1 MTHRPMRFRIN
12 PFRDPAAVVPA
23 EREAI
28 RAFHA
33 SLPGYAPTPLVPLP
47 GLAHSLGL
55 GLVLNKDEGQRFG
68 LKAFKSLG
76 ASWAIHRLLQ
86 SGVKLDTVSAATE
99 GNHGRA
105 VAWTAR
111 QLGLRAVIFMTNRAS
126 PLRIAAIANEGAE
139 VCLVDGTYEDAV
151 RICAEQ
157 SAIHGWQVVADV
169 GYDDYLEIPRWITA
183 GYSTIFGECLEQQ
196 TAQGLPAP
204 DVIIVQAGV
213 GGFAAAAAEYVREQS
228 RRPRLVVVEPVEADP
243 LLESAS
249 SPDGVPTPSTGAQ
262 RTLMAGLNCSSVS
275 LSAWPVLRGA
285 VDVFLT
291 VRDDWA
297 IDAMRRLAHPAP
309 GDASVVAGESGA
321 AGLAGLLALMEHPPF
336 LPAREHLGL
345 GPDSTV
351 LLVVTEAD
359 TDPVSWR
366 RLTQTKDLGLRNR
379 T

>member
-1 MTHRPMRFRIN
+1 MNHRPMRFRIN
-12 PFRDPAAVVPA
+12 PFRDRSAVPPA
-23 EREAI
+23 ERTAI

-33 SLPGYAPTPLVPLP
+33 SLPGYAPTPLIPLP

-55 GLVLNKDEGQRFG
+55 GLVLLKDEGQRFG

-126 PLRIAAIANEGAE
+126 PLRIAAIAKEGAE

-157 SAIHGWQVVADV
+157 SAVHGWQVVADV

-183 GYSTIFGECLEQQ
+183 GYSTIFGECVEQQ
-196 TAQGLPAP
+196 TAEGLPEP

-213 GGFAAAAAEYVREQS
+213 GGFAAAAAEHVREQS

-243 LLESAS
+243 LLESGS

-275 LSAWPVLRGA
+275 LSAWPVLRAA

-309 GDASVVAGESGA
+309 GDGSVVAGESGA

-345 GPDSTV
+345 GPDATV

-366 RLTQTKDLGLRNR
+366 RLTQAKDWQR

>member
-1 MTHRPMRFRIN
+1 MSHRPMRFRIN
-12 PFRDPAAVVPA
+12 PFRDRSAVPPA

-33 SLPGYAPTPLVPLP
+33 LLPGYAPTPLVALP

-55 GLVLNKDEGQRFG
+55 GLVLLKDEGQRFG

-126 PLRIAAIANEGAE
+126 PLRAAAIANEGAE

-151 RICAEQ
+151 RTCAEQ
-157 SAIHGWQVVADV
+157 SAMHGWQVVADV

-183 GYSTIFGECLEQQ
+183 GYSTIFGECAEQQ
-196 TAQGLPAP
+196 AAQGLPEP

-213 GGFAAAAAEYVREQS
+213 GGFAAAAAEHVREQP
-228 RRPRLVVVEPVEADP
+228 RQPRLGVVEPVEADP

-249 SPDGVPTPSTGAQ
+249 SPNGVPTPSTGAQ

-275 LSAWPVLRGA
+275 LSAWPVLRA
-285 VDVFLT
+285 TADVFLT

-297 IDAMRRLAHPAP
+297 IDAMRRLAAPSP
-309 GDASVVAGESGA
+309 GDRAVVAGESGA

-336 LPAREHLGL
+336 LPARKHLGL

-366 RLTQTKDLGLRNR
+366 RLTQTKDLGLR

>member
-1 MTHRPMRFRIN
+1 MSDRPMRFRIN
-12 PFRDPAAVVPA
+12 RFRDRSVVPQSG
-23 EREAI
+23 REAI

-33 SLPGYAPTPLVPLP
+33 SLPGYSPTPLISLP

-55 GLVLNKDEGQRFG
+55 GAVLLKDEGQRFG

-76 ASWAIHRLLQ
+76 ASWAVHRLRQ
-86 SGVKLDTVSAATE
+86 SGVTLSTVSAATE

-126 PLRIAAIANEGAE
+126 PLRVAAIAGEGAE

-151 RICAEQ
+151 TTCAEQ
-157 SAIHGWQVVADV
+157 SALHGWQVVADV

-183 GYSTIFGECLEQQ
+183 GYSTIFGECAEQLES
-196 TAQGLPAP
+196 QGLPEP

-213 GGFAAAAAEYVREQS
+213 GGFAAAAAEYVRQQS
-228 RRPRLVVVEPVEADP
+228 RQPKLVIVEPVEADP

-249 SPDGVPTPSTGAQ
+249 SPDGVPTDSSGAQ
-262 RTLMAGLNCSSVS
+262 QTLMAGLNCSRLS
-275 LSAWPVLRGA
+275 LSAWPVLKQG
-285 VDVFLT
+285 VDLFLT
-291 VRDDWA
+291 IRDDWA
-297 IDAMRRLAHPAP
+297 IDAMRRLAHPVP
-309 GDASVVAGESGA
+309 GDGSVVAGESGA

-345 GPDSTV
+345 GPGSTI
-351 LLVVTEAD
+351 LLMVTEAD

-366 RLTQTKDLGLRNR
+366 RLTQAKDLGLRNP
-379 T
+379 